1 MVAARLRVYPGAMS
15 DVQTRVEFEPIKPSI
30 GAIVRAEREALFDP
44 EVVRQCRE
52 ALEDRVMLLFP
63 QVHFTNEE
71 QLAFTDLLGQ
81 RQNLSLNSADDVH
94 QVTLDRKI
102 NPATEYTLGTFFYHM
117 DGMTTDGEPPFA
129 TLLSARRVAAHGGQ
143 TEFANTSAA
152 FEALSPEEQ
161 AEYEQLRVVHTI
173 DASLRVIADAI
184 PERHKARLG
193 YGMNS
198 ERPLVHT
205 RSNGTKSLLVGATAD
220 TVVGMEVPH
229 GRALLARLQ
238 EWAGQPA
245 FSYRHHW
252 QEGDFVIWVNTAA
265 LHRVIPYAAD
275 SGRMMHRTS
284 VAAES

>member
-1 MVAARLRVYPGAMS
+1 MTGLYAGDMS
-15 DVQTRVEFEPIKPSI
+15 QPPQVEFEPIKPAI
-30 GAIVRAEREALFDP
+30 GAIVRAAREALFDP
-44 EVVRQCRE
+44 DVVRQCRA
-52 ALEDRVMLLFP
+52 ALDERVLLLFP
-63 QVHFTNEE
+63 QVNFTNEE

-81 RQNLSLNSADDVH
+81 RQNLSLNAADDVH

-102 NPATEYTLGTFFYHM
+102 NRAPEYTLGTFFYHM
-117 DGMTTDGEPPFA
+117 DGMTTDAEPPFA
-129 TLLSARRVAAHGGQ
+129 TLLSARRTAARGGQ

-152 FEALSPEEQ
+152 FAALSDEDL
-161 AEYEQLRVVHTI
+161 AEYERLRVVHTI

-193 YGMNS
+193 FGMNS
-198 ERPLVHT
+198 ERPLVYT
-205 RSNGTKSLLVGATAD
+205 RKSGAKSLLVGATAD

-238 EWAGQPA
+238 EWAGQPE

-252 QEGDFVIWVNTAA
+252 QEGDFVVWVNSAA
-265 LHRVIPYAAD
+265 LHRVIPYDAD